1 MGGTGRKRRGGKDC
15 AKRKKIGGGKGE
27 GEKKREKMCI
37 EVFSCSNGPNLSA
50 PTLQLTALPTTALH
64 ERGRER
70 SHQCPEPE
78 GGEPQVGASSA
89 KQFPTALLRRPLKR
103 PNLFPSTIC
112 CQLTDWERLSIREL
126 GSMDGPKSPRSST
139 SRSLAGAK

>member
-27 GEKKREKMCI
+27 GEKKREKMYV
-37 EVFSCSNGPNLSA
+37 EVFSCSKGSNLSA
-50 PTLQLTALPTTALH
+50 PILQLTALPTTTLH
-64 ERGRER
+64 ERRRER

-89 KQFPTALLRRPLKR
+89 KQFTTALLRRPLK
-103 PNLFPSTIC
+103 P
-112 CQLTDWERLSIREL
+112 LTHSFDDLLSIDGL
-126 GSMDGPKSPRSST
+126 GTAHNP
-139 SRSLAGAK
+139 